1 MSSIVYYSAP
11 VYCNIISTLLYS
23 IVLYGYT
30 HRIGVHYGFYLTHF
44 YCSFGSLP
52 YSLYLMMRAQ
62 PSAVDEAAVTAI
74 TKLIEQQLGIEDRE
88 MALSMLEIARDL
100 NDLAAFNV
108 AIDRDFGAPARF
120 ISVHTRSFD
129 NAGAID
135 ACVLVL

>member
-1 MSSIVYYSAP
+1 
-11 VYCNIISTLLYS
+11 
-23 IVLYGYT
+23 
-30 HRIGVHYGFYLTHF
+30 
-44 YCSFGSLP
+44 
-52 YSLYLMMRAQ
+52 MMRAQ

-100 NDLAAFNV
+100 NDLAAFTV
-108 AIDRDFGAPARF
+108 AIDRDFGGPVLF
-120 ISVHTRSFD
+120 IYFCLVYCSVHTRSFD